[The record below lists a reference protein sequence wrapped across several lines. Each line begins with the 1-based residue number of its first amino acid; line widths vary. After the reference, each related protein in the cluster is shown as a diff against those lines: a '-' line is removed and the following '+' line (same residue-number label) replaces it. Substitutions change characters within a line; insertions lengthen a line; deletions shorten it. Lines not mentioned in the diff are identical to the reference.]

1 VSTPSS
7 STSGSAARAWQHRA
21 QELGQS
27 LPPGFRVGTATSAF
41 PIEGGARDGGRGD
54 SVWDAFTT
62 QPGRIV
68 DGSNASVSSDHF
80 NRQAEDVSL
89 LRELGGDTYRF
100 SFAWPR
106 LQPNGRGSLNADGVA
121 FYDRLLDELLTAGI
135 SPMATLVDWDL
146 PLALR
151 GGWRS
156 RDTAMRVGDYAY
168 SVGEAFR
175 DRIDAWLTF
184 RAPAAVTLN
193 GYALGSHAPGDTL
206 LFDALPTA
214 HHQLL
219 GHGLAVQALRAA
231 DVRGGIGIANA
242 YSPVLPA
249 SDREEDRVFANLYD
263 ALHNRIF
270 SDPVLLGRYPELP
283 EFSTEVRALAEVDPD
298 DLRTIH
304 QPLDFYGV
312 DYTQPVQVAAGSGAA
327 PQANGRGSGNGA
339 SADQV
344 IEMARFP
351 FRLQLLREF
360 PVTGS
365 GVANAPEFLG
375 VTLAELQGRYRDA
388 LPPVYVTA
396 GASFADTVDKW
407 GDVTDVARIDYVA
420 EHLSSAVQAVAP
432 GGIAEG
438 VDLRGFFVSSL
449 LDGFEW
455 AAGFTQRTGLVYVN
469 FADRMRTPKLSYR
482 WLQQVLSSR

>member
-1 VSTPSS
+1 MSTTSS

-27 LPPGFRVGTATSAF
+27 LPPGFRFGTATSAF

-80 NRQAEDVSL
+80 NRQAEDVTL

-106 LQPNGRGSLNADGVA
+106 LQPDGRGSLNADGLA

-135 SPMATLVDWDL
+135 SPMATLVDWDI
-146 PLALR
+146 PAALR
-151 GGWRS
+151 GGWRN
-156 RDTAMRVGDYAY
+156 RDTAMRVGDYAFA
-168 SVGEAFR
+168 VGEAFR
-175 DRIDAWLTF
+175 DRIDAWLTL

-193 GYALGSHAPGDTL
+193 GYALGSHAPGDTQ
-206 LFDALPTA
+206 LFDALPSA

-231 DVRGGIGIANA
+231 DVRGQVGIANA
-242 YSPVLPA
+242 YSPVQAA
-249 SDREEDRVFANLYD
+249 SDREEDRVFADLYD

-283 EFSTEVRALAEVDPD
+283 EFSTELRKLAEVDPD

-312 DYTQPVQVAAGSGAA
+312 DYTQPAQVAAGSGAA
-327 PQANGRGSGNGA
+327 PPTNSRGGDSRPPAGEVG
-339 SADQV
+339 
-344 IEMARFP
+344 MARFP
-351 FRLQLLREF
+351 FRLQPLREF

-375 VTLAELQGRYRDA
+375 VTLAELQGRYGDA

-396 GASFADTVDKW
+396 GASFPDTMDKW
-407 GDVTDVARIDYVA
+407 GDVTDIARIDYLA
-420 EHLSSAVQAVAP
+420 EHLSTAVQAVAP

-438 VDLRGFFVSSL
+438 VDLRG
-449 LDGFEW
+449 
-455 AAGFTQRTGLVYVN
+455 
-469 FADRMRTPKLSYR
+469 
-482 WLQQVLSSR
+482 